1 MARESFKFV
10 GVSNLN
16 GKVKV
21 RYTNDKNRAKVLIR
35 NGHTDVEFLGLSFDG
50 FQEDCVSVL
59 LDNNFHTSES
69 YSEAVREAVKSE
81 AKKLGFKV

>member
-21 RYTNDKNRAKVLIR
+21 RYTNDKNRAKVLVK
-35 NGHTDVEFLGLSFDG
+35 NGHTDVEFLGLSFEG

-59 LDNNFHTSES
+59 LDNGFHTSD
-69 YSEAVREAVKSE
+69 YPEAVREAVKAE

>member
-21 RYTNDKNRAKVLIR
+21 RYTNDKNRAKVLTR

-50 FQEDCVSVL
+50 FQEDCVSIL
-59 LDNNFHTSES
+59 LDNGFHTSES
-69 YSEAVREAVKSE
+69 YSEAVREAVKTE